1 MQASQAWGMS
11 PSEFRE
17 LPEED
22 RAEMMACMKVTGE
35 MRGFD
40 AQQHARDA
48 EKNTKKKR
56 NKR

>member
-1 MQASQAWGMS
+1 MS